1 MKTLALE
8 LSTALG
14 SVAWLGADGASTVRK
29 FPADRKH
36 SGLFYENLS
45 DLCRDCGLP
54 EVIVVGL
61 GPGSY
66 AGVRIAIA
74 TALGLRIASS
84 ARLLGLPS
92 ICAFDC
98 ARYCVIGDARRSS
111 YFFARVQDGNCIEGP
126 CLLSEEE
133 LQAKLDDQCAVPV
146 FASQPLPQ
154 FARVETMHPSAVLL
168 AALAQKSDLRSD
180 EPLEPI
186 YLRTPYITTPK
197 TIPWIR

>member
-1 MKTLALE
+1 MNILALE

-14 SVAWLGADGASTVRK
+14 SIAWLGTDGASVVRR

-45 DLCRDCGLP
+45 EIRRACDLP
-54 EVIVVGL
+54 ELIVVGL

-66 AGVRIAIA
+66 AGIRIAIA
-74 TALGLRIASS
+74 TAMGLGAAAEACLT
-84 ARLLGLPS
+84 GVPS
-92 ICAFDC
+92 ICALAD
-98 ARYCVIGDARRSS
+98 AEYCVIGDARRSS

-126 CLLSEEE
+126 LLLNEEE
-133 LQAKLDDQCAVPV
+133 LQTKLGSQGDLPV
-146 FASQPLPQ
+146 YASQPLPQ
-154 FARVETMHPSAVLL
+154 FARVGIEHPSALRL

-186 YLRTPYITTPK
+186 YLREPYITIAK
-197 TIPWIR
+197 SIPWNR